1 MAGKVGK
8 TAQQGG
14 KSSSKMASNKA
25 GSSKAANSKAASGKD
40 GGINRRR
47 FDRRDTAIPAWL
59 SHEGQRYDG
68 HVTNLSLDGCLF
80 NPAPDLP
87 DGGKVK
93 IWLSDRKTAIS
104 GKVVMRSARG
114 LHCRLSVAAP
124 TLARMSA
131 ELDDMAL
138 LLLGAT
144 RMALAEPPVKKA
156 VKKAAKTTTKTTAK
170 KNAVKKAAKKAVAK
184 KKR

>member
-1 MAGKVGK
+1 MAGKVGN
-8 TAQQGG
+8 TAKQGV
-14 KSSSKMASNKA
+14 KP
-25 GSSKAANSKAASGKD
+25 GSSKD
-40 GGINRRR
+40 GVNRRR

-59 SHEGQRYDG
+59 SHDGRRFDG

-87 DGGKVK
+87 DGSKVK
-93 IWLSDRKTAIS
+93 IWLSDRKAAVS

-114 LHCRLSVAAP
+114 LHCRLSLAAP

-131 ELDDMAL
+131 DLDDMAL

-144 RMALAEPPVKKA
+144 RMALAGPGLPPKA
-156 VKKAAKTTTKTTAK
+156 QPAADSKKAAAKKSAKKSAK
-170 KNAVKKAAKKAVAK
+170 KNAGKKAAKKTVAK